1 MIEYLSNLATS
12 ASKENRVKGANMDW
26 ILFAAVLPLLAAG
39 LVTMNSFAG
48 DNFFFTKQLISISVA
63 LIVFFALSFIDFR
76 FLRRTSIIASL
87 YAGVCAILG
96 LLFVLGHVSKGAQ
109 SWFRFGVFGFEPAD
123 IAKVVLILLMA
134 KYFSRRHSEI
144 ANIRHIIVSGAYAG
158 IMFLL
163 VLLQPDLG
171 SAFIIFLIWFGMTLV
186 SGLSRKHTLLI
197 VLTVALA
204 FFGLWNF
211 GLKEYQKERIR
222 TFVNPLA
229 NVRGTGYNAYQSMI
243 ATGSGGLFGKGIGY
257 GTQSRLSFLP
267 EYQTDFIFAA
277 FSEEWGFF
285 GIMLLFVLWGI
296 VIWRI
301 LANAME
307 GATNFETLFGMGV
320 AIYLMSHFAIHVGMD
335 IGLLPITGQ
344 PLPFMSYGGSH
355 LLAEFTG
362 LGILMG
368 MRRYRRDA
376 HRETVKNEFSGL

>member
-1 MIEYLSNLATS
+1 MIEFFSNLAGKAEKDSRTRG
-12 ASKENRVKGANMDW
+12 ASIDW
-26 ILFAAVLPLLAAG
+26 ILFAALMPMLGAG

-48 DNFFFTKQLISISVA
+48 DNFIFQKQLISISVA
-63 LIVFFALSFIDFR
+63 IIAFFIFSFVDFR
-76 FLRRTSIIASL
+76 FLRRTSVVTTL
-87 YAGVCAILG
+87 YAGVCAVLG

-144 ANIRHIIVSGAYAG
+144 ANIRHIIVSGIYAG

-171 SAFIIFLIWFGMTLV
+171 SAFIIFSIWFGMTLV

-211 GLKEYQKERIR
+211 GLKEYQKERVR
-222 TFVNPLA
+222 TFINPLA
-229 NVRGTGYNAYQSMI
+229 NVQGTGYNAFQSMI

-267 EYQTDFIFAA
+267 EYQTDFIFSA
-277 FSEEWGFF
+277 FAEEWGFF
-285 GIMLLFVLWGI
+285 GVMLLFVLWGI

-301 LANAME
+301 LANAMD
-307 GATNFETLFGMGV
+307 GATNFEMLFGMGV
-320 AIYLMSHFAIHVGMD
+320 AIYFMSHFAIHVGMN

-376 HRETVKNEFSGL
+376 HRETIKNEFSGL